1 MKKIIALLLVAVMV
15 LAAVG
20 CAKTETKPEAQNQE
34 ASTASSQEKTFRVGY
49 ARLDITPEE
58 PVPLGGFGNCD
69 RRISTVILRRLYITC
84 VAITDE
90 QDNTVLMYGCD
101 FINPYASLMNARPV
115 VAQATGVPEHQILI
129 NSSHTHAGPDQG
141 SSQFQS
147 IQNWITLVNGQMVI
161 AGQQA
166 MEDRKPATMSYGSI
180 ETENLNFIKHYY
192 NVDASGQKQFF
203 GDNFGT
209 QVLDETTQHTTQIDQ
224 TMFLVEFQREG
235 DKPVVM
241 ASWRAHPLL
250 DGGSTRTELSSDYPG
265 AFREAMELQYDCHFV
280 YYQGAA
286 GNNNSSSR
294 LAKEVRT
301 KNTAE
306 YGALLAGYALEGLK
320 NNMTDVGNPG
330 LVQSRYTLLEQDVN
344 HDTDSLYIAA
354 QQVQAVWKT
363 TNVFAEAKAVGMPY
377 GIRSPYH
384 ANAIVNR
391 YNKPATATSELN
403 AVALGD
409 HVAFVSAPNELY
421 DQLGEMTEASS
432 TYPMTVTLG
441 YTNGYTGYIPTL
453 YGFEYTSYETDVCW
467 FKAGIGEIMVDT
479 FLSMLD
485 EMDG

>member
-1 MKKIIALLLVAVMV
+1 MKKIICMLLVAM
-15 LAAVG
+15 LTLSLFG
-20 CAKTETKPEAQNQE
+20 CAKTDGKPAAENQE
-34 ASTASSQEKTFRVGY
+34 ATSGEKTFRVGY

-58 PVPLGGFGNCD
+58 PLPLGGFGNTD
-69 RRISTVILRRLYITC
+69 KRISTEILRRLYVTC

-90 QDNTVLMYGCD
+90 QDYTVLMYGCD
-101 FINPYASLMNARPV
+101 FINPYAALMNARPV
-115 VAQATGVPEHQILI
+115 VAQATGVPEHQILV
-129 NSSHTHAGPDQG
+129 NSSHTHAGPDAG
-141 SSQFQS
+141 TTSFQS
-147 IQNWITLVNGQMVI
+147 TVNWINLVNEQIVQ
-161 AGQQA
+161 AGVDA
-166 MEDRKPATMSYGSI
+166 MADRKPATMSYGSI

-192 NVDASGQKQFF
+192 HIDASGQKLFF

-224 TMFLVEFQREG
+224 TMFLLQFQREG

-250 DGGSTRTELSSDYPG
+250 DGGSSRTEVSSDYIG
-265 AFREAMELQYDCHFV
+265 AFREALELQYDCDFV
-280 YYQGAA
+280 FYQGAA

-294 LAKEVRT
+294 LMKEVRT
-301 KNTAE
+301 KDTAE

-330 LVQSRYTLLEQDVN
+330 LVQSRYTLLEEEVN

-363 TNVFAEAKAVGMPY
+363 TNNFTEAKTAGMPY
-377 GIRSPYH
+377 GIRSPYM

-391 YNKPATATSELN
+391 YNKEKTAVSELN
-403 AVALGD
+403 AVAFGD

-421 DQLGEMTEASS
+421 DQLGEMTEAGS

-467 FKAGIGEIMVDT
+467 FKAGIGEVMVDT

>member
-1 MKKIIALLLVAVMV
+1 MKKLISIFLLFVLVLSMF
-15 LAAVG
+15 G
-20 CAKTETKPEAQNQE
+20 CAKPAKDGAAQNQE
-34 ASTASSQEKTFRVGY
+34 AATQEKTFRVGY
-49 ARLDITPEE
+49 ARMDITPQEA
-58 PVPLGGFGNCD
+58 VPLGGFGNCD
-69 RRISTVILRRLYITC
+69 KRISTVILRRLYVTC

-90 QDNTVLMYGCD
+90 QDNTVLMFGCD

-115 VAQATGVPEHQILI
+115 IAQATGVPEHQILI

-147 IQNWITLVNGQMVI
+147 IQNWIVLTNEQMVK
-161 AGQQA
+161 AGQAA
-166 MEDRKPATMSYGSI
+166 MEDRKPATMAYGSI

-192 NVDASGQKQFF
+192 HIDQNGEKKFF

-224 TMFLVEFQREG
+224 TMFLVEFKREG

-250 DGGSTRTELSSDYPG
+250 DGGSSRTELSSDYPG
-265 AFREAMELQYDCHFV
+265 AFREAMELQYDCNFV
-280 YYQGAA
+280 FYQGAA

-294 LAKEVRT
+294 LVKEVRT
-301 KNTAE
+301 KDTAE
-306 YGALLAGYALEGLK
+306 YGALLAGYALEGLA
-320 NNMTDVGNPG
+320 NNMTEVGNPG
-330 LVQSRYTLLEQDVN
+330 LVQTRYTMLEREVN
-344 HDTDSLYIAA
+344 HDTDSLFIAA

-363 TNVFAEAKAVGMPY
+363 TNSFSEAKAVGMPY
-377 GIRSPYH
+377 GIRSPYM
-384 ANAIVNR
+384 ANAIANR
-391 YNKPATATSELN
+391 YHKGATAVSELN

-421 DQLGEMTEASS
+421 DQLGEMTEAGSS
-432 TYPMTVTLG
+432 YPMTVTLG

-467 FKAGIGEIMVDT
+467 FKAGIGEVMVDT
-479 FLSMLD
+479 FLTMLD

>member
-1 MKKIIALLLVAVMV
+1 MKKLISVFLLMVMV
-15 LAAVG
+15 LSLVG
-20 CAKTETKPEAQNQE
+20 CGKPANEPVAQSQE
-34 ASTASSQEKTFRVGY
+34 AASQEKTFRVGY
-49 ARLDITPEE
+49 ARYDITPEE
-58 PVPLGGFGNCD
+58 AVPLGGFGNCD
-69 RRISTVILRRLYITC
+69 KRISTVILRRLYVTC

-147 IQNWITLVNGQMVI
+147 IQNWIVLVNEQMVK
-161 AGQQA
+161 AGVDA

-192 NVDASGQKQFF
+192 HVDSTGEKLFF

-224 TMFLVEFQREG
+224 TMFLLEFQREG
-235 DKPVVM
+235 AKPVVM

-250 DGGSTRTELSSDYPG
+250 DGGSSRTELSSDYPG
-265 AFREAMELQYDCHFV
+265 AFREAMELQYDCNFV
-280 YYQGAA
+280 FYQGAA

-294 LAKEVRT
+294 LTQEVRT

-320 NNMTDVGNPG
+320 NNMTEVGNPG
-330 LVQSRYTLLEQDVN
+330 LVQSRYTLLEQEVN
-344 HDTDSLYIAA
+344 HDTDSLLVAA
-354 QQVQAVWKT
+354 KQVQAVWKN
-363 TNVFAEAKAVGMPY
+363 TNNYTEAKNVGMPY
-377 GIRSPYH
+377 GIRSPYM

-391 YNKPATATSELN
+391 YNKDATAVSELN

-421 DQLGEMTEASS
+421 DQLGEMTEAGSS
-432 TYPMTVTLG
+432 YPMTVTLG

-467 FKAGIGEIMVDT
+467 FKAGIGEVMVDT

>member
-1 MKKIIALLLVAVMV
+1 MKKLISVFLLFVLVLSMF
-15 LAAVG
+15 G
-20 CAKTETKPEAQNQE
+20 CAKPAKDGAAQNQE
-34 ASTASSQEKTFRVGY
+34 AQRQEKTFRVGY
-49 ARLDITPEE
+49 ARMDITPEE
-58 PVPLGGFGNCD
+58 AVPLGGFGNCD
-69 RRISTVILRRLYITC
+69 KRISTVILRRLYVTC

-90 QDNTVLMYGCD
+90 QDNTVLMFGCD

-115 VAQATGVPEHQILI
+115 IAQATGVPEHQILI

-147 IQNWITLVNGQMVI
+147 IQNWIVLTNEQMVK
-161 AGQQA
+161 AGQAA
-166 MEDRKPATMSYGSI
+166 MEDRKPATMAYGSI

-192 NVDASGQKQFF
+192 HIDQNGEKKFF

-224 TMFLVEFQREG
+224 TMFLVEFKREG
-235 DKPVVM
+235 GKPVVM

-250 DGGSTRTELSSDYPG
+250 DGGSSRTELSSDYPG
-265 AFREAMELQYDCHFV
+265 AFREAMELQYDCNFV
-280 YYQGAA
+280 FYQGAA

-294 LAKEVRT
+294 LVKEVRT
-301 KNTAE
+301 KDTAE
-306 YGALLAGYALEGLK
+306 YGALLAGYALEGLA
-320 NNMTDVGNPG
+320 NNMTEVGNPG
-330 LVQSRYTLLEQDVN
+330 LVQTRYTMLEREVN
-344 HDTDSLYIAA
+344 HDTDSLFIAA

-363 TNVFAEAKAVGMPY
+363 TNSFSEAKAVGMPY
-377 GIRSPYH
+377 GIRSPYM
-384 ANAIVNR
+384 ANAIANR
-391 YNKPATATSELN
+391 YHKGATAVSELN

-421 DQLGEMTEASS
+421 DQLGEMTEAGSS
-432 TYPMTVTLG
+432 YPMTVTLG
-441 YTNGYTGYIPTL
+441 YTNGYTGYSPTL

-479 FLSMLD
+479 FLTMLD

>member
-1 MKKIIALLLVAVMV
+1 MKKLISVFLLFVLVLSMF
-15 LAAVG
+15 G
-20 CAKTETKPEAQNQE
+20 CAKPAKDGATQNQE
-34 ASTASSQEKTFRVGY
+34 AATQEKTFRVGY
-49 ARLDITPEE
+49 ARMDITPQEA
-58 PVPLGGFGNCD
+58 VPLGGFGNCD
-69 RRISTVILRRLYITC
+69 KRISTVILRRLYVTC

-90 QDNTVLMYGCD
+90 QDNTVLMFGCD

-115 VAQATGVPEHQILI
+115 IAQATGVPEHQILI

-147 IQNWITLVNGQMVI
+147 IQNWIVLTNEQMVK
-161 AGQQA
+161 AGQAA
-166 MEDRKPATMSYGSI
+166 MEDRKPATMAYGSI

-192 NVDASGQKQFF
+192 HIDQNGEKKFF

-224 TMFLVEFQREG
+224 TMFLVEFKREG

-250 DGGSTRTELSSDYPG
+250 DGGSSRTEVSSDYPG
-265 AFREAMELQYDCHFV
+265 AFREAMELQYDCNFV
-280 YYQGAA
+280 FYQGAA

-294 LAKEVRT
+294 LVKEVRT
-301 KNTAE
+301 KDTAE
-306 YGALLAGYALEGLK
+306 YGALLAGYALEGLA
-320 NNMTDVGNPG
+320 NNMTEVGNPG
-330 LVQSRYTLLEQDVN
+330 LVQTRYTMLEREVN
-344 HDTDSLYIAA
+344 HDTDSLFIAA

-363 TNVFAEAKAVGMPY
+363 TNSFSEAKAVGMPY
-377 GIRSPYH
+377 GIRSPYM
-384 ANAIVNR
+384 ANAIANR
-391 YNKPATATSELN
+391 YHKGATAVSELN

-421 DQLGEMTEASS
+421 DQLGEMTEAGSS
-432 TYPMTVTLG
+432 YPMTVTLG
-441 YTNGYTGYIPTL
+441 YTNGYTGYIPTA

-467 FKAGIGEIMVDT
+467 FKAGIGEVMVDT
-479 FLSMLD
+479 FLTMLD